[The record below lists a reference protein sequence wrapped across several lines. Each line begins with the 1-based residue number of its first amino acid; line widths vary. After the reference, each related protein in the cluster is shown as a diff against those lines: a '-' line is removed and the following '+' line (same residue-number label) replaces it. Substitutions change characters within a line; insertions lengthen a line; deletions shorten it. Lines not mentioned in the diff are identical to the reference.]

1 MASVENPEPEV
12 DMAASSEAPME
23 VAVVAE
29 KPASKPVKEKK
40 VKVPKE
46 KKPKTTAADP
56 PYFQGLFSYNFDNHS
71 FSLDIFLI
79 DQMIMEAI
87 LALKEKGWSSPYAIA
102 KFMEEKHKAVLP
114 GNFKK
119 MLALQLKNHAAKGKR
134 VKVKAFYKLVEE
146 VKKEAPAKKPTKKPT
161 QKKSAASAPKA
172 SSKPLKKKTTSVKK
186 SPATKRAAP
195 AKPKQPKSIKSVK
208 SPVAKKARKVA

>member
-12 DMAASSEAPME
+12 DMAASSEAPVE

-46 KKPKTTAADP
+46 KKPKTTAAHP
-56 PYFQGLFSYNFDNHS
+56 PYFQ
-71 FSLDIFLI
+71 
-79 DQMIMEAI
+79 MIKEAI
-87 LALKEKGWSSPYAIA
+87 LALKEKGGSSPYAIA
-102 KFMEEKHKAVLP
+102 KFMEGKYKAVLL

-119 MLALQLKNHAAKGKR
+119 MLALQLKNHAAKGKL
-134 VKVKAFYKLVEE
+134 VKVKASYNLVEE
-146 VKKEAPAKKPTKKPT
+146 VKKEAPAKKPTKKPVT
-161 QKKSAASAPKA
+161 TASKKPKAQKKSAASAPKA

-186 SPATKRAAP
+186 SPAPKRAAP